1 MTANKKPSVLEPEM
15 KIALVLD
22 NYKWPNRADYWAK
35 GMKETPWVEECY
47 VLDRET
53 TGMGITAGTMIS
65 YRHYK
70 LKEGVK

>member
-1 MTANKKPSVLEPEM
+1 MTAPKRPFVLEKEM

-22 NYKWPNRADYWAK
+22 NYKLPNKVDYWIKA
-35 GMKETPWVEECY
+35 MKETPWVEECY
-47 VLDRET
+47 TLDRET

-70 LKEGVK
+70 LKDGAK